1 MPDKDDCKEATV
13 NQVGRRAFC
22 GQMAGGLGA
31 IALAS
36 LLEQDGCLAAPAD
49 QPSSG
54 VATGRVG
61 VDPKRAMN
69 PKRLRKASGS

>member
-1 MPDKDDCKEATV
+1 MMMPDKDDCKEAEV

-49 QPSSG
+49 IPFMCCRDKQKG
-54 VATGRVG
+54 NA
-61 VDPKRAMN
+61 
-69 PKRLRKASGS
+69 